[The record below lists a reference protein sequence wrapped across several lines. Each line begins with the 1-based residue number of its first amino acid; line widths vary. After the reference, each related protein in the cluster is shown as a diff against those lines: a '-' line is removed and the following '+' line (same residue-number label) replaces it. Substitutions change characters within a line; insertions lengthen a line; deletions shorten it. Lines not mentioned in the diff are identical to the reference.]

1 MKNEIRIWIRY
12 PLFSDIFGI
21 FGWTPRE
28 LKHLTK
34 EKETR
39 IFLRKNMINKK
50 MKRNET
56 KQVDILKVTNIKW
69 IKYLNYDNSSFLLIY
84 IQKKTY
90 LSKWQLTI
98 SAKYERWV
106 FHRRDGFYTTMF
118 CLIILVSWYK
128 IFYLSWSLVRWQIIS
143 WFSGI
148 TV

>member
-12 PLFSDIFGI
+12 PLFLDIFGI

-39 IFLRKNMINKK
+39 IFLRKKKIWLIKK
-50 MKRNET
+50 MKRNKINGYFIRT
-56 KQVDILKVTNIKW
+56 YLLYQKVTNINW
-69 IKYLNYDNSSFLLIY
+69 IKYLKYDHSSFLLIY

-98 SAKYERWV
+98 LAKYERWV
-106 FHRRDGFYTTMF
+106 FHRRDGFYTTY
-118 CLIILVSWYK
+118 V
-128 IFYLSWSLVRWQIIS
+128 LSDYFGFVI
-143 WFSGI
+143 
-148 TV
+148 